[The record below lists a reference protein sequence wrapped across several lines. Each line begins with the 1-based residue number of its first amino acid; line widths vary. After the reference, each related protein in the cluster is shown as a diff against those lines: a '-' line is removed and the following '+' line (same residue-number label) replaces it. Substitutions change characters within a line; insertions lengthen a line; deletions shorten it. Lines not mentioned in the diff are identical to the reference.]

1 MFSEKLDIRLMMK
14 IVKNIKQTFTLFLF
28 MGLFLGCSSKDAVNE
43 YDKSALYWYKNI
55 VKEVASSNLDRADN
69 YYISLRS
76 EHMRSPLLPT
86 ATMFLAQAHI
96 EDQAFIM
103 ADYYLDEYLKKYAS
117 GSKIEQAKF
126 LKIKA
131 AFLGIKD
138 INKDQKLM
146 IDTLNEVDSFV
157 SNYSSS
163 IYLPVVQTIR
173 VRLHMAQYMLND
185 NIARLYARTG
195 KDKAAEI
202 YRAKNQKSPLNI
214 ADIKAPEV
222 GFLDSV
228 FN

>member
-1 MFSEKLDIRLMMK
+1 MMK
-14 IVKNIKQTFTLFLF
+14 IIKNIKQTFTLFVF
-28 MGLFLGCSSKDAVNE
+28 IGLFLGCSSKDAVHE

-55 VKEVASSNLDRADN
+55 VKEVASSNLDKADN

-86 ATMFLAQAHI
+86 ATMFLAQAHM

-103 ADYYLDEYLKKYAS
+103 ADYYLDEYLKKYALN
-117 GSKIEQAKF
+117 SKVEQAKF

-146 IDTLNEVDSFV
+146 IDTLTEVDNFV
-157 SNYSSS
+157 SSYRNS

-173 VRLHMAQYMLND
+173 VRLQMAQYMLNE
-185 NIARLYARTG
+185 NIANLYKRIG
-195 KDKAAEI
+195 KDKAVAI
-202 YRAKNQKSPLNI
+202 YRAKNQNSPLNI
-214 ADIKAPEV
+214 ADIKAPKA
-222 GFLDSV
+222 GFLDSI

>member
-1 MFSEKLDIRLMMK
+1 MK
-14 IVKNIKQTFTLFLF
+14 IIMNVKQIFTVMIFAA
-28 MGLFLGCSSKDAVNE
+28 LFLGCSQKETVKE
-43 YDKSALYWYKNI
+43 YDKPAMYWYQNI

-86 ATMFLAQAHI
+86 ATMFLAQAHM

-117 GSKIEQAKF
+117 GKRVEQAKF

-138 INKDQKLM
+138 TNKDQKLM
-146 IDTLNEVDSFV
+146 IDTLKDVDVFV
-157 SNYSSS
+157 NAYPSSQ
-163 IYLPVVQTIR
+163 YLPVVQTLK
-173 VRLHMAQYMLND
+173 VRLNMAQYMMNE
-185 NIARLYARTG
+185 NIANLYSRLG
-195 KDKAAEI
+195 KDTASAFYKK
-202 YRAKNQKSPLNI
+202 KNDESPLNV
-214 ADIKAPEV
+214 ADIKAPEI
-222 GFLDSV
+222 GFFDSI

>member
-1 MFSEKLDIRLMMK
+1 MK
-14 IVKNIKQTFTLFLF
+14 IVKNIKQTFTLLMFVA
-28 MGLFLGCSSKDAVNE
+28 LFLGCSSKDVVNE

-55 VKEVASSNLDRADN
+55 VKEVASSNLDKADN

-86 ATMFLAQAHI
+86 ATMFLAQAHM

-103 ADYYLDEYLKKYAS
+103 ADYYLDEYLKKYAVGS
-117 GSKIEQAKF
+117 GIEQAKF

-146 IDTLNEVDSFV
+146 IDTLNDVNKFV
-157 SNYSSS
+157 KAYPSSD
-163 IYLPVVQTIR
+163 YLSVVQTIH
-173 VRLHMAQYMLND
+173 VRLNMAQYMLNE
-185 NIARLYARTG
+185 NIASLYSRLG
-195 KDKAAEI
+195 KDKATAI
-202 YRAKNQKSPLNI
+202 YRAKNAHSPLNI

-222 GFLDSV
+222 GFLDSI

>member
-1 MFSEKLDIRLMMK
+1 MK
-14 IVKNIKQTFTLFLF
+14 IVRNIKQTFTLVMFVA
-28 MGLFLGCSSKDAVNE
+28 LFLGCSSKDTVNE
-43 YDKSALYWYKNI
+43 YDKSALYWYKSI
-55 VKEVASSNLDRADN
+55 VKEVASSNLDKADN

-76 EHMRSPLLPT
+76 EHMRSPVLPT
-86 ATMFLAQAHI
+86 ATMFLAQAHM

-103 ADYYLDEYLKKYAS
+103 ADYYLDEYLKKYATGS
-117 GSKIEQAKF
+117 GIEQAKF

-146 IDTLNEVDSFV
+146 IDTLADVDSFV
-157 SNYSSS
+157 NVYPSS

-173 VRLHMAQYMLND
+173 VRLNMAQYMLNE
-185 NIARLYARTG
+185 NIANLYARIG
-195 KDKAAEI
+195 KDKASDI
-202 YRAKNQKSPLNI
+202 YRTKNRKSPLNI

-222 GFLDSV
+222 GVLDSV

>member
-1 MFSEKLDIRLMMK
+1 MK
-14 IVKNIKQTFTLFLF
+14 IIRNIKQTFTLLMFVALF
-28 MGLFLGCSSKDAVNE
+28 TGCNKSTVVE
-43 YDKSALYWYKNI
+43 YDRPALYWYKSI
-55 VKEVASSNLDRADN
+55 VQEVASYDLDKADN

-86 ATMFLAQAHI
+86 ATMVLAQAHM

-117 GSKIEQAKF
+117 GSGIEQAKF

-146 IDTLNEVDSFV
+146 IDTLKDIDSFV
-157 SNYSSS
+157 GVYSSS
-163 IYLPVVQTIR
+163 VYLPVIQTIR
-173 VRLHMAQYMLND
+173 VRLSMAQYMLNE
-185 NIARLYARTG
+185 NIASLYARIG
-195 KDKAAEI
+195 KDKASEV
-202 YRAKNQKSPLNI
+202 YRAKNKNSPLNI
-214 ADIKAPEV
+214 ADIKAPTV

>member
-1 MFSEKLDIRLMMK
+1 MK
-14 IVKNIKQTFTLFLF
+14 IVRNIKQTFTLLMFVALF
-28 MGLFLGCSSKDAVNE
+28 MGCSKDAVNE
-43 YDKSALYWYKNI
+43 YDRPALYWYKNI
-55 VKEVASSNLDRADN
+55 VKQVASSNLDKADN

-86 ATMFLAQAHI
+86 ATMVLAQAHM

-117 GSKIEQAKF
+117 GSGIEQAKF

-146 IDTLNEVDSFV
+146 IDTLADVDSFV
-157 SNYSSS
+157 EIYPLSVYSS
-163 IYLPVVQTIR
+163 VVQTIR
-173 VRLHMAQYMLND
+173 VRLNMAQYMLNE
-185 NIARLYARTG
+185 NIASLYARIG
-195 KDKAAEI
+195 KDKASKI
-202 YRAKNQKSPLNI
+202 YRAKNENSPLNV
-214 ADIKAPEV
+214 ADIKAPPV